1 MLIME
6 VSLRFECNVMLN
18 IYVMLLWPG
27 ITGIRTIYKPLSTQ
41 TTVLQYIWDI
51 GVVIMYIVELCI

>member
-27 ITGIRTIYKPLSTQ
+27 ITGIRTINIQATLNPN
-41 TTVLQYIWDI
+41 D
-51 GVVIMYIVELCI
+51 CITIYMGHRGSYYVYS

>member
-27 ITGIRTIYKPLSTQ
+27 ITGIDKPLSTQ